1 MAKIVLKSDQ
11 LSILKELIMPTMSE
25 LASAKSK
32 LKAVT
37 SQRIAPTIVAEMSIP
52 QIIDSLTSEVAKKKK
67 AAISRLK
74 KTKHLSQGYPLI
86 NERAYTEAVR
96 LLQDK
101 ISSHDQSICKRFL
114 TLFGPYI
121 DIEADRKI
129 LALLVNPDSIKSY
142 VPIDTRKRM
151 ESGTTL
157 TSRDQFLIKNSRYKL
172 KVLFMQ
178 FEKMKVAQAQLMGLS
193 VDIANNFEGK
203 ISKPPGAFN
212 GLKSFAGALDK
223 ITLRERSSD
232 FGDLKDVARMS
243 VEFDTIDAMTAAS
256 NFLEGSKEFYQLK
269 SFQKSLKDRY
279 KPKGAD
285 PHHCGATS
293 EGYRDIKFFLKMDNG
308 IIGELQLNTKS
319 MLVAKSKAHHI
330 YDLTRAAKVDAS
342 GCGKISSKELITHA
356 IKAFDDKWFAF
367 VTPRISGASEELK
380 DIKDMIKRMGTAD
393 SSFIIKAKE
402 LKSLKLV
409 SCKIYGEIG
418 PPSTIVPLL
427 DRLAS

>member
-1 MAKIVLKSDQ
+1 
-11 LSILKELIMPTMSE
+11 MPTISE
-25 LASAKSK
+25 LTSAKSN

-37 SQRIAPTIVAEMSIP
+37 SQRIAPTIVPTIP
-52 QIIDSLTSEVAKKKK
+52 VSQMVNALTSEVSKKKK

-74 KTKHLSQGYPLI
+74 KTKYLSQGYPLV
-86 NERAYTEAVR
+86 NEGAYKEAVR

-101 ISSHDQSICKRFL
+101 ITSHDQSICKRFL
-114 TLFGPYI
+114 SLFGPYI
-121 DIEADRKI
+121 DIEEDRKI
-129 LALLVNPDSIKSY
+129 LAILVNPDSIKSY
-142 VPIDTRKRM
+142 VPIDTRGRM
-151 ESGTTL
+151 ERGETL
-157 TSRDQFLIKNSRYKL
+157 TSRDKFLINNSRYKL

-193 VDIANNFEGK
+193 ADIANNFDGK

-212 GLKSFAGALDK
+212 GLKSFSGALDK

-243 VEFDTIDAMTAAS
+243 VEFDTIEAMTAAS

-269 SFQKSLKDRY
+269 GFQKSLKDRY
-279 KPKGAD
+279 KPKGKD

-342 GCGKISSKELITHA
+342 GCGKISSEKLMTHA
-356 IKAFDDKWFAF
+356 IEAFDDKWFAF
-367 VTPRISGASEELK
+367 VKPRISGANEELK
-380 DIKDMIKRMGTAD
+380 DIKDMIERMRTVK
-393 SSFIIKAKE
+393 SSFTIKAKE
-402 LKSLKLV
+402 LKSLKFV

-418 PPSTIVPLL
+418 PPSTIAPLF
-427 DRLAS
+427 DRLVG